1 MESQKS
7 ELALQE
13 LTSQLL
19 SMGSDVESAL
29 VSVQDLTA
37 NYSDFSFDNVFV
49 IEAKINERHLKVD
62 DMIVELIAK
71 YSPKA
76 SDLRRIFAISKMN
89 ADLERIGDQCRNC
102 AFILKD
108 VHGSGNNSYLKWNEI
123 NEMLSLVKH
132 MVKLSLDGF
141 SMLEI
146 SKMNHVLESDNQV
159 DKIKNNI
166 LLNCKRLMVQNSG
179 MIDVFLNV
187 IMLAK
192 NIERI
197 GDHAT
202 NIAEEVIYACTGSDI
217 RHGRIK

>member
-108 VHGSGNNSYLKWNEI
+108 VHSSGNNSYLKWNEI

-166 LLNCKRLMVQNSG
+166 LLNCKSLMGQNSG
-179 MIDVFLNV
+179 MIDVLLNV